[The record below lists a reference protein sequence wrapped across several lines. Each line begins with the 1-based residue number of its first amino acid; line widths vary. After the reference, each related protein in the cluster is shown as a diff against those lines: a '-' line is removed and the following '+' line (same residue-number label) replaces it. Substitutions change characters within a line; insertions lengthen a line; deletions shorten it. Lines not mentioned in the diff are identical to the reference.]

1 MKIINLAAFKFL
13 LLEKRGWIFCIFLLL
28 LCPTANLEA
37 QYARSADSV
46 VFQQSNGK
54 PDLAWSVDSLMLLK
68 LFTKAEQIRKDDQK
82 PQPGTESMDLSKVP
96 DIMFEYRFE
105 QMNRTSVIHMDYNP
119 FVRKYILLFGKE
131 RRSGFSRVL
140 GLSEMYFPLFEE
152 YLERYRLPLELK
164 YLPVVESSLNPLARS
179 NTDAIGLWQFKINAS
194 KMFRLEV
201 NSLID
206 ERMDPRKSTD
216 AACQYLGYL
225 YSIFHDWQLA
235 LAAFNGG
242 PGVVRNA
249 IQRSGGKTNFWEI
262 REYMPQQTQDYVPA
276 FMAAAYMMNYAA
288 LHDITPLAP
297 DYDFWSADSV
307 MISYPIRFSQV
318 SEIIHVPEE
327 ALRFLNPMYKESIV
341 PETGHPMILVLPAD
355 KVLVFLR
362 HENDILGKKVEM
374 IDYNKARVLSAST
387 TNKSKFFY
395 TVQPGDFLHKIAYE
409 HDCTIEDIRAWNSLK
424 NDSLVPGQQ
433 IVLWEPGTVKNQS
446 QATVNPST
454 GAGEDTLQYIVRK
467 GDTVYSIAA
476 KFKDTTV
483 NDIIKANGIDDE
495 KNLKRGQTLLIPV
508 KKHAQ

>member
-1 MKIINLAAFKFL
+1 ML
-13 LLEKRGWIFCIFLLL
+13 LGS
-28 LCPTANLEA
+28 TMNTDA
-37 QYARSADSV
+37 QYDRPTDSV
-46 VFQQSNGK
+46 FFQQSNGK
-54 PDLAWSVDSLMLLK
+54 PDLAWTVDSLMQLK
-68 LFTKAEQIRKDDQK
+68 LFSKAEQIRKNDQN
-82 PQPGTESMDLSKVP
+82 PQPGNESMDLSKVP
-96 DIMFEYRFE
+96 DILFEYRFE
-105 QMNRTSVIHMDYNP
+105 QMNRTSVIHMDYNLY
-119 FVRKYILLFGKE
+119 VRKYILLFGKE
-131 RRSGFSRVL
+131 RKNGFSRVL
-140 GLSEMYFPLFEE
+140 GLSEMYFPLFDE

-206 ERMDPRKSTD
+206 ERMDPRKSTN

-297 DYDFWSADSV
+297 DYDFWSTDSV
-307 MISYPIRFSQV
+307 MISYPIRFSQI

-327 ALRFLNPMYKESIV
+327 ALRFLNPMYKAGVV
-341 PETGHPMILVLPAD
+341 PETGHPMILILPAD
-355 KVLVFLR
+355 KVLIFLR
-362 HENDILGKKVEM
+362 HENDILGEKVET
-374 IDYNKARVLSAST
+374 IDYNKARVLSVST
-387 TNKSKFFY
+387 TNKSKYFY
-395 TVQPGDFLHKIAYE
+395 TIQPGDFLHKIAYE
-409 HDCTIEDIRAWNSLK
+409 HDCTIEDIRAWNNLK

-433 IVLWEPGTVKNQS
+433 IVLWEPDTLKTQSPDVVKPS
-446 QATVNPST
+446 QGV
-454 GAGEDTLQYIVRK
+454 GADTLQYIVRK

-476 KFKDTTV
+476 RFKGTTV
-483 NDIIKANGIDDE
+483 NDILKANGIVDE
-495 KNLKRGQTLLIPV
+495 KNLKRGQTILIPI
-508 KKHAQ
+508 KKQAK

>member
-1 MKIINLAAFKFL
+1 MTTN
-13 LLEKRGWIFCIFLLL
+13 
-28 LCPTANLEA
+28 A
-37 QYARSADSV
+37 QYDRPADSV
-46 VFQQSNGK
+46 FFKQSNGK
-54 PDLAWSVDSLMLLK
+54 PDLAWTVDSLMQLK
-68 LFTKAEQIRKDDQK
+68 LFSKAEQIRQNDQNQ
-82 PQPGTESMDLSKVP
+82 QPGNESMDLSKVP
-96 DIMFEYRFE
+96 DILFEYRFE
-105 QMNRTSVIHMDYNP
+105 QMNRTSVIHLDYNP

-131 RRSGFSRVL
+131 RKNGFSRVL

-201 NSLID
+201 NSLVD

-297 DYDFWSADSV
+297 DYDYWSTDSV

-327 ALRFLNPMYKESIV
+327 ALRFLNPMYKAGVV

-355 KVLVFLR
+355 KVLVFLK
-362 HENDILGKKVEM
+362 HENDILGKKVEV
-374 IDYNKARVLSAST
+374 IDYNKARVLSVST
-387 TNKSKFFY
+387 ANKSKYFY

-409 HDCTIEDIRAWNSLK
+409 HDCTIEDIRAWNNLK

-433 IVLWEPGTVKNQS
+433 IVIWEPDTLKNQS
-446 QATVNPST
+446 PDAMNPSR
-454 GAGEDTLQYIVRK
+454 GVGVDTLQYIVRK

-476 KFKDTTV
+476 KFKGTTV
-483 NDIIKANGIDDE
+483 NDILKANGITDE
-495 KNLKRGQTLLIPV
+495 KNLKRGQTILIPLKTQV
-508 KKHAQ
+508 K

>member
-1 MKIINLAAFKFL
+1 MLQ
-13 LLEKRGWIFCIFLLL
+13 LENKRWIFCFFLLL
-28 LCPTANLEA
+28 LCPTAIIEA
-37 QYARSADSV
+37 QYARLADSV
-46 VFQQSNGK
+46 IFHQSNGK
-54 PDLAWSVDSLMLLK
+54 LDLAWTVDSLMQLK
-68 LFTKAEQIRKDDQK
+68 LFSKAEQIRKNDRE

-105 QMNRTSVIHMDYNP
+105 QMNRTSVIHLDYNP
-119 FVRKYILLFGKE
+119 SVRKYILLFGKE
-131 RRSGFSRVL
+131 RKNGFSRVL

-194 KMFRLEV
+194 KLFRLEV

-225 YSIFHDWQLA
+225 YSIFHDWQLV

-297 DYDFWSADSV
+297 DYDFWSTDSV

-327 ALRFLNPMYKESIV
+327 ALRFLNPMYKAGVI
-341 PETGHPMILVLPAD
+341 PETGQPMILVLPAE

-362 HENDILGKKVEM
+362 HENDILGKKVEV
-374 IDYNKARVLSAST
+374 IDYNKARVLSVST
-387 TNKSKFFY
+387 ANKLKFFY

-409 HDCTIEDIRAWNSLK
+409 HDCTIEDIRVWNSLK

-433 IVLWEPGTVKNQS
+433 IVLWEPDTMKNQS
-446 QATVNPST
+446 PDAMNHLR
-454 GAGEDTLQYIVRK
+454 GAGEDTLRYTVRK

-476 KFKDTTV
+476 KFKGTTV
-483 NDIIKANGIDDE
+483 KDIIKANGIDDE
-495 KNLKRGQTLLIPV
+495 NNLKRGQTLLIPV